1 MEEEIIKDYGNL
13 NVPTKWEDITLETFV
28 KIMRMQE
35 EKEDK
40 ENVDM
45 VDLMALLTGKNR
57 EYINS
62 LPSDFVTTIMAHLMF
77 LNTPLDA
84 QPKDSVEIDGVTYRI
99 KHEEK
104 LTFGEDV
111 DVQTIISADKFNYA
125 GVLAVLCRKPNEPY
139 NGDFVTDMYEDRV
152 AFWNSQPITKVYC
165 LIAFFLALHSVSV
178 KHLQASMM
186 DAEQQISQLL
196 RDIEDSV
203 KNGNASVSFMT
214 SLKIR
219 WKLRK
224 LRKCLSS
231 MS

>member
-1 MEEEIIKDYGNL
+1 MKEEIVKDYGEL

-84 QPKDSVEIDGVTYRI
+84 QPQDSVEIDGVTYRI
-99 KHEEK
+99 KHERK
-104 LTFGEDV
+104 LSFGEYTAANSV
-111 DVQTIISADKFNYA
+111 LEGDKFDYA
-125 GVLAVLCRKPNEPY
+125 SVLAILCRKENEEF
-139 NGDFVTDMYEDRV
+139 NDKFTSELFDDR
-152 AFWNSQPITKVYC
+152 AIFWNSQPITKVYS
-165 LIAFFLALHSVSV
+165 LIAFFLLLSN
-178 KHLQASMM
+178 
-186 DAEQQISQLL
+186 ISQTHFKTYLAEAEEQVKSIVES
-196 RDIEDSV
+196 IENSV
-203 KNGNASVSFMT
+203 RLGDGLAHPIR
-214 SLKIR
+214 SLKIL
-219 WKLRK
+219 WTCRK
-224 LRKCLSS
+224 LKKCLQQTY
-231 MS
+231 